1 MNPSTPLVR
10 VWGMAIYPS
19 MQSISPVWTG
29 NEILTASGGFDV
41 RPTNYLVRS
50 ITAVNQERHHL
61 SGIPE
66 IL

>member
-1 MNPSTPLVR
+1 
-10 VWGMAIYPS
+10 MAIYPT

-50 ITAVNQERHHL
+50 ITVVNQERHLL

-66 IL
+66 VL